1 MRSMHTARLG
11 FGLVSVNVKMYTA
24 TETHD
29 VKFHQH
35 HAKCLGSIKYRRVC
49 ELCGALVEYGDIVK
63 GIEQG
68 DKLVIVTEDDFS
80 SLDEEQ
86 GGEIE
91 VLQFVHRDDVD
102 PIMFENTY
110 YLDTDNGKSKSTKP
124 TNNDKSYALLR
135 QALSESEKVGIVR
148 FAMRNKT
155 HMGVLRV
162 YEDNVL
168 AIHTLMWSD
177 EVRATDELKIGGKKV
192 ELSEKEMKMANALI
206 DSMADEWEPAKYEDI
221 YQQRVAEM
229 IDAKADGAEFTTT
242 KPEVDD
248 EEGDVSDLLAKL
260 EASIAAK
267 KTAA

>member
-11 FGLVSVNVKMYTA
+11 FGLAGFNVKMYTA

-35 HAKCLGSIKYRRVC
+35 HAGCLGSIRLKRVC
-49 ELCGALVEYGDIVK
+49 EACGALVEYGDIVK
-63 GIEQG
+63 GIEQD
-68 DKLVIVTEDDFS
+68 DKLVIVTDDDFS

-86 GGEIE
+86 GSEIE
-91 VLQFVHRDDVD
+91 VLQFVDRADVD

-124 TNNDKSYALLR
+124 TNNDKTYALFR
-135 QALSESEKVGIVR
+135 HVMSESDKVGIVR
-148 FAMRNKT
+148 FTMRNKT

-162 YEDNVL
+162 YGDDVL

-177 EVRATDELKIGGKKV
+177 EVRATDELKIGSKKV
-192 ELSEKEMKMANALI
+192 ELSEKEVTAAHALI
-206 DSMADEWEPAKYEDI
+206 ESMADEWEPTKYEDI

-229 IDAKADGAEFTTT
+229 IEAKAGGAEFTTS
-242 KPEVDD
+242 KPDADD
-248 EEGDVSDLLAKL
+248 EGEVSDLLAKL
-260 EASIAAK
+260 AASIAAK
-267 KTAA
+267 KKAA

>member
-11 FGLVSVNVKMYTA
+11 FGLVGFNVKMYTA

-29 VKFHQH
+29 VSFHQRH
-35 HAKCLGSIKYRRVC
+35 GECLGSIRYKRVC
-49 ELCGALVEYGDIVK
+49 EGCGALVEYSDIVK
-63 GIEQG
+63 GIEQDG
-68 DKLVIVTEDDFS
+68 KLVIVTDDDFS

-86 GGEIE
+86 GSEIE
-91 VLQFVHRDDVD
+91 VLQFVDRADVD
-102 PIMFENTY
+102 PIMFERTY
-110 YLDTDNGKSKSTKP
+110 YLDTDNGKSKSAKP
-124 TNNDKSYALLR
+124 TNNDKTYALFR
-135 QALSESEKVGIVR
+135 QVLSESDKVGIVR

-162 YEDNVL
+162 YGGDVL

-192 ELSEKEMKMANALI
+192 ELSEKEVKAARALI
-206 DSMADEWEPAKYEDI
+206 DSMADEWEPTKYEDI
-221 YQQRVAEM
+221 YQQRVVEM
-229 IDAKADGAEFTTT
+229 IDAKAAGAEFTTT
-242 KPEVDD
+242 KPDADDD
-248 EEGDVSDLLAKL
+248 EGEVSDLLAKL

>member
-29 VKFHQH
+29 AKFHLH
-35 HAKCLGSIKYRRVC
+35 HAGCLGSIRQKRVC
-49 ELCGALVEYGDIVK
+49 EQCGAVVEYGDVVK
-63 GIEQG
+63 GIQHG
-68 DKLVIVTEDDFS
+68 
-80 SLDEEQ
+80 
-86 GGEIE
+86 
-91 VLQFVHRDDVD
+91 
-102 PIMFENTY
+102 
-110 YLDTDNGKSKSTKP
+110 
-124 TNNDKSYALLR
+124 DKSYALFR

-148 FAMRNKT
+148 FAMRSKT
-155 HMGVLRV
+155 HMGVVRV
-162 YEDNVL
+162 YGDNVL

-192 ELSEKEMKMANALI
+192 ELSEKEVKMAHALI
-206 DSMADEWEPAKYEDI
+206 DSMAGEWKPTEYEDI

-229 IDAKADGAEFTTT
+229 IDAKADGAEFTTD
-242 KPEVDD
+242 KPDVDD
-248 EEGDVSDLLAKL
+248 DEGDVSDLLAKL

>member
-29 VKFHQH
+29 AKFHLH
-35 HAKCLGSIKYRRVC
+35 HAGCLGSIRQKRVC
-49 ELCGALVEYGDIVK
+49 EQCGAVVEYGDVVK
-63 GIEQG
+63 GIQHG
-68 DKLVIVTEDDFS
+68 DKLVIVTDDDFA

-91 VLQFVHRDDVD
+91 VLQFVDRADVD
-102 PIMFENTY
+102 PIMFERTY
-110 YLDTDNGKSKSTKP
+110 YLDTDNGKSKSAKP
-124 TNNDKSYALLR
+124 TNNDKTYALFR
-135 QALSESEKVGIVR
+135 QALSESDKVGIVR
-148 FAMRNKT
+148 FAMRSKT
-155 HMGVLRV
+155 HMGVVRV
-162 YEDNVL
+162 YGDNVL

-192 ELSEKEMKMANALI
+192 ELSEKEVKMAHALI
-206 DSMADEWEPAKYEDI
+206 DSMAGEWKPTEYEDI

-229 IDAKADGAEFTTT
+229 IDAKADGAEFTTD
-242 KPEVDD
+242 KPDVDD
-248 EEGDVSDLLAKL
+248 DGGDVSDLLAKL